1 LQLIS
6 FCYTLLARQPDVD
19 SLLPLLELVIGAAV
33 MCDNKGDFISRI
45 FALDQDS
52 QVVLKQMIESVMARV
67 TNVTDA
73 LSERDEF
80 GVGSV
85 GAGDESEDLVRAQE
99 LARHLQEERAKLLRE
114 VESLE
119 RGRVSMQLELET
131 SRAQVHSLQ
140 QLLHSETADNAAS
153 ESRSSGASSLA
164 AQATLQ
170 AELEE
175 LRRELDLQTVENANL
190 KTSLKTAQQRSEAA
204 REVQAK
210 LEMELHQ
217 MTDEL
222 DVSRDKAQK
231 LAKAEATIDK
241 YQKKLEEMVIL
252 KKQNKEYSDKLE
264 SYFDKI
270 QELESGAKSIGT
282 LNKLVEQYRDKAVEL
297 EREKFEA
304 QSALEL
310 SAHEV
315 RRLQGDMDAA
325 HEAKRFLEDE
335 VESLR

>member
-1 LQLIS
+1 MQ
-6 FCYTLLARQPDVD
+6 
-19 SLLPLLELVIGAAV
+19 PLLELVIGAAV
-33 MCDNKGDFISRI
+33 MCENKGTFISRI

-52 QVVLKQMIESVMARV
+52 QVVLKQMIESVMSRV
-67 TNVTDA
+67 TNVTNI
-73 LSERDEF
+73 LSEQDEF
-80 GVGSV
+80 GASSTGT
-85 GAGDESEDLVRAQE
+85 GDESEDLVRAQE
-99 LARHLQEERAKLLRE
+99 LTRHLQEERTKLLRE

-119 RGRVSMQLELET
+119 RSRASIQLELET
-131 SRAQVHSLQ
+131 SHAQVQSLQ
-140 QLLHSETADNAAS
+140 QLLRAENADNSGSDSRVSITSSSAAN
-153 ESRSSGASSLA
+153 
-164 AQATLQ
+164 ATLQ

-190 KTSLKTAQQRSEAA
+190 KATLKTANQRSEAS

-222 DVSRDKAQK
+222 DVNRDKAQK

-241 YQKKLEEMVIL
+241 YQKKLEEMVSL
-252 KKQNKEYSDKLE
+252 KKQNKEFSDKLE

-297 EREKFEA
+297 EREKFEVQA
-304 QSALEL
+304 ALEL
-310 SAHEV
+310 SVHEV
-315 RRLQGDMDAA
+315 RRLQGDIDTA